1 MNAVLTAAVAVLVI
15 LGAAVVLGAVGWLI
29 YGWGQLDRLDELD
42 ADERHWRETDEAAAW
57 SQVVDIVDRYTGGES
72 RG

>member
-42 ADERHWRETDEAAAW
+42 ADERHWRDVDETSAW
-57 SQVVDIVDRYTGGES
+57 GDAPRIINGHKGGTE
-72 RG
+72 

>member
-15 LGAAVVLGAVGWLI
+15 LGAALVLGAVGWLI
-29 YGWGQLDRLDELD
+29 YGWGQLDRLDALD

-57 SQVVDIVDRYTGGES
+57 GDAPRIINGHTGGTE
-72 RG
+72 